1 MFSPPHFNHEPHW
14 MLLGLCIKHNL
25 SDFLF
30 LLFSIVYFYAFHTH
44 SFVFLHFHAVTTKE
58 CTSHPKSPPAN
69 EPFPSESESTH
80 CSPPYVQPRYA
91 VFAHLA
97 VGYLTTTAL
106 PYVHFW
112 QAYPHTQ
119 STLVSALTAV
129 FSDFLSKACRT
140 CLSCILPLITF
151 VLPYAAI

>member
-1 MFSPPHFNHEPHW
+1 MIFFFCY
-14 MLLGLCIKHNL
+14 LA
-25 SDFLF
+25 LF
-30 LLFSIVYFYAFHTH
+30 MSFHSH
-44 SFVFLHFHAVTTKE
+44 SFVLMNFHAVTTKE

-69 EPFPSESESTH
+69 KSFPSESESTH

-112 QAYPHTQ
+112 QPYPHTQ
-119 STLVSALTAV
+119 STLISALTAV
-129 FSDFLSKACRT
+129 FSDFLSMTCRT
-140 CLSCILPLITF
+140 RLSCILPLITF

>member
-1 MFSPPHFNHEPHW
+1 

-30 LLFSIVYFYAFHTH
+30 LLFSIVYVHSFHSH
-44 SFVFLHFHAVTTKE
+44 SFVLMDFHAVTTKE

-69 EPFPSESESTH
+69 ESFSSESESTH

-112 QAYPHTQ
+112 QPYPHFQ

-129 FSDFLSKACRT
+129 FSDFLSMTCRT
-140 CLSCILPLITF
+140 RLSCILPLITF